1 MLNLHQTRKAQKDA
15 SVMKNEEWQKLK
27 SMEMDDWLSFIND
40 DDKLGL
46 TTVKVKSKAPTAD
59 EHLVAKFQEI
69 NDFYKA
75 NDRLPENNMA
85 NISELMLF
93 KRLDSIR
100 GNDTQCHALV
110 DFDEFNLLP
119 LTHEVAEP
127 AAEYKAEPKPESKPV
142 VKEINSVEDIFA
154 DDDFGLLGDTEDSI
168 FNIKHVKTDKRA
180 ESDFVARRK
189 SCKDFAKYKDLFPVV
204 QQELNNG
211 QRKIIEFDDKGEKLQ
226 AGEYYVLSGV
236 LMYLEHI
243 DITSEAKT
251 VDGKRFRKDGRTR
264 CIFENGTESNMLYR
278 SIAKSLYADGKMV
291 SPKGDHFSDIKNV
304 GEGDESAGFIYILSS
319 QSEDPRINSI
329 SNLFKIGYAT
339 TPVAKR
345 IANAA
350 NEPTYLMAPVNVVAE
365 YECYNMNTQKFEN
378 LIHTV
383 FKNVCIDVEVADL
396 QGNMCKPRE
405 WFSVPIEQIN
415 TAIELIVN
423 GQIVNYRYNSSI
435 QKLELR

>member
-1 MLNLHQTRKAQKDA
+1 MLNLHQTRKAQKEP

-40 DDKLGL
+40 DDELGL
-46 TTVKVKSKAPTAD
+46 TTVKIKPKAPTAD
-59 EHLVAKFQEI
+59 ERLVNQFQEI
-69 NDFYKA
+69 NDFYKS
-75 NDRLPENNMA
+75 NGRLPEYNMTNPIEA
-85 NISELMLF
+85 ILF
-93 KRLDSIR
+93 KRLGSIR
-100 GNDTQCHALV
+100 DNDTHCHALV

-127 AAEYKAEPKPESKPV
+127 AAEYKPEPKPEPKPV

-154 DDDFGLLGDTEDSI
+154 DDDFGLLGESEDSI
-168 FNIKHVKTDKRA
+168 FNIKHVKVDKRA
-180 ESDFVARRK
+180 DSDFVARRK

-204 QQELNNG
+204 QQELNSG

-226 AGEYYVLSGV
+226 AGEFYVLSGV

-243 DITSEAKT
+243 DFTSDAKT

-291 SPKGDHFSDIKNV
+291 SPVGEYFSDNKNV
-304 GEGDESAGFIYILSS
+304 DEEDQAAGFIYILSS
-319 QSEDPRINSI
+319 ESEDPRIHSI

-383 FKNVCIDVEVADL
+383 FKDVCLDIEIADSH
-396 QGNMCKPRE
+396 GVMCKPRE
-405 WFSVPIEQIN
+405 WFSVPLEQIN
-415 TAIELIVN
+415 KAIELIGN
-423 GQIVNYRYNSSI
+423 GQIVNYRYNSTTNKI
-435 QKLELR
+435 ELR

>member
-1 MLNLHQTRKAQKDA
+1 
-15 SVMKNEEWQKLK
+15 MKNEEWQKLK

-40 DDKLGL
+40 DDELGL
-46 TTVKVKSKAPTAD
+46 TEVKIKPKVPTAD

-69 NDFYKA
+69 NDFHKA
-75 NDRLPENNMA
+75 NSRLPENNMA

-127 AAEYKAEPKPESKPV
+127 KAEYKPV
-142 VKEINSVEDIFA
+142 VKEINSVEDIFE
-154 DDDFGLLGDTEDSI
+154 DDDFGLLGDSEDSI
-168 FNIKHVKTDKRA
+168 FKIKHVKTSLTMPKT
-180 ESDFVARRK
+180 VARRER
-189 SCKDFAKYKDLFPVV
+189 CKNFEEYDELFKKCHAKVHSGYLEMTKFVGE
-204 QQELNNG
+204 QQI
-211 QRKIIEFDDKGEKLQ
+211 QKGEFFVLNGIMCYV
-226 AGEYYVLSGV
+226 ADMGEREKKG
-236 LMYLEHI
+236 
-243 DITSEAKT
+243 
-251 VDGKRFRKDGRTR
+251 GKVNARLHLV
-264 CIFENGTESNMLYR
+264 FENGTESNMLLR
-278 SIAKSLYADGKMV
+278 SLATELYK
-291 SPKGDHFSDIKNV
+291 
-304 GEGDESAGFIYILSS
+304 DESGRRIIPTELDFEINEDDQSAGFIYVLSS
-319 QSEDPRINSI
+319 ESNDPRISAI
-329 SNLFKIGYAT
+329 ANLFKIGYAT

-383 FKNVCIDVEVADL
+383 FKGVCIDVEIANL

-405 WFSVPIEQIN
+405 WFSVPLEQIN
-415 TAIELIVN
+415 SAIDLIVN
-423 GQIVNYRYNSSI
+423 GQIVNYRYNQNTKKI
-435 QKLELR
+435 ELK

>member
-1 MLNLHQTRKAQKDA
+1 MFNLHQTRKAQKDA
-15 SVMKNEEWQKLK
+15 SVVKNEEWQKLK

-40 DDKLGL
+40 DDELGL
-46 TTVKVKSKAPTAD
+46 TAVRVKSKAPTAD

-75 NDRLPENNMA
+75 SGSLPENNMT

-127 AAEYKAEPKPESKPV
+127 KAEYKPI
-142 VKEINSVEDIFA
+142 VKKINSVEDIFE
-154 DDDFGLLGDTEDSI
+154 DDDFGLLGDSEDSI
-168 FNIKHVKTDKRA
+168 FKIKHVKENKRA
-180 ESDFVARRK
+180 ESDFVAKRK
-189 SCKDFAKYKDLFPVV
+189 PLKEFSTYEPRFKQVHKELKAGLLILEDFSEKDIRPECYFVM
-204 QQELNNG
+204 E
-211 QRKIIEFDDKGEKLQ
+211 
-226 AGEYYVLSGV
+226 GV
-236 LMYLEHI
+236 LLYLESI
-243 DITSEAKT
+243 KYETKT
-251 VDGKRFRKDGRTR
+251 QEFESGARTRKDGRTKV
-264 CIFENGTESNMLYR
+264 IFENGTYSQMLHR
-278 SIAKSLYADGKMV
+278 SLYKQLLKDGKTV
-291 SPKGDHFSDIKNV
+291 SNVNEVKSTAEIIESDA
-304 GEGDESAGFIYILSS
+304 STGFIYILSS
-319 QSEDPRINSI
+319 QSQDPRIHSI

-383 FKNVCIDVEVADL
+383 FKNVCIDVEIADL

-405 WFSVPIEQIN
+405 WFSVPLDQIDIAVN
-415 TAIELIVN
+415 LIVT
-423 GQIVNYRYNSSI
+423 GQIINYRYNREL
-435 QKLELR
+435 KLIELK

>member
-1 MLNLHQTRKAQKDA
+1 
-15 SVMKNEEWQKLK
+15 MKNEEWQKLK

-40 DDKLGL
+40 DDELGL
-46 TTVKVKSKAPTAD
+46 TAVKVKSKAPTAD

-69 NDFYKA
+69 SDFYKT
-75 NDRLPENNMA
+75 NGRLPENNMA

-110 DFDEFNLLP
+110 DFDEFSLLP

-127 AAEYKAEPKPESKPV
+127 KPEYKTETEYKPV
-142 VKEINSVEDIFA
+142 VKEINSVEDFFD
-154 DDDFGLLGDTEDSI
+154 DDDFDLLGDSEDSI
-168 FNIKHVKTDKRA
+168 FNIKHVKADQRA
-180 ESDFVARRK
+180 DSDFVARRK
-189 SCKDFAKYKDLFPVV
+189 SCKDFAKYKDLFPVI
-204 QQELNNG
+204 QQELNSG
-211 QRKIIEFDDKGEKLQ
+211 QRKIIDFDDKGDKLQ
-226 AGEYYVLSGV
+226 VGEYYVLSGV

-243 DITSEAKT
+243 DITSDAKT

-304 GEGDESAGFIYILSS
+304 GADDESAGFIYILSS

-345 IANAA
+345 IASAA

-365 YECYNMNTQKFEN
+365 YECFNMNTQKFEN

-383 FKNVCIDVEVADL
+383 FKNVCIEVEIADL
-396 QGNMCKPRE
+396 QGTMCKPRE

-423 GQIVNYRYNSSI
+423 GQIVNYRYNSTT
-435 QKLELR
+435 QKIELK

>member
-1 MLNLHQTRKAQKDA
+1 
-15 SVMKNEEWQKLK
+15 MKNEEWQELK
-27 SMEMDDWLSFIND
+27 SMKMDDWLSFIND
-40 DDKLGL
+40 DDELGL
-46 TTVKVKSKAPTAD
+46 TAVKVKSKAPTAD

-75 NDRLPENNMA
+75 NGRLPENNMA
-85 NISELMLF
+85 KISELMLF

-127 AAEYKAEPKPESKPV
+127 ALGYKAESIPKAKPV

-154 DDDFGLLGDTEDSI
+154 DDDFGLLGDSDDSI
-168 FNIKHVKTDKRA
+168 FNIKHVKADKRA

-189 SCKDFAKYKDLFPVV
+189 ACKDFAKYKDLFPIV
-204 QQELNNG
+204 QQELNSG

-291 SPKGDHFSDIKNV
+291 SPKGDHFSDIKSV
-304 GEGDESAGFIYILSS
+304 DDDDESAGFIYILSS
-319 QSEDPRINSI
+319 QSKDPRINSI
-329 SNLFKIGYAT
+329 ANLFKIGYST
-339 TPVAKR
+339 TPVEKR
-345 IANAA
+345 IANAK

-378 LIHTV
+378 LIHSV
-383 FKNVCIDVEVADL
+383 FKNVCIEVEIADL

-423 GQIVNYRYNSSI
+423 GQIVNYRYNSTTNKI
-435 QKLELR
+435 EFR

>member
-1 MLNLHQTRKAQKDA
+1 MPHLHQARKAQKDA

-27 SMEMDDWLSFIND
+27 SMELDDWLSFIND
-40 DDKLGL
+40 DDELGL
-46 TTVKVKSKAPTAD
+46 TKVKIKKKAPTAN

-69 NDFYKA
+69 NDFYKT
-75 NDRLPENNMA
+75 NGRLPEKNMA

-127 AAEYKAEPKPESKPV
+127 KAIYKPV
-142 VKEINSVEDIFA
+142 VKEIKTVEDIFE
-154 DDDFGLLGDTEDSI
+154 DDDFGLLGDYKDSI
-168 FNIKHVKTDKRA
+168 FDIRHVKKSLTMPKT
-180 ESDFVARRK
+180 VARRERCKNFEEYDDLFK
-189 SCKDFAKYKDLFPVV
+189 SCHAKV
-204 QQELNNG
+204 QSGYLEMTKFVGEQ
-211 QRKIIEFDDKGEKLQ
+211 QIQKGEFFVLNGVMCYV
-226 AGEYYVLSGV
+226 ADMGEREKNSGKV
-236 LMYLEHI
+236 NARLHL
-243 DITSEAKT
+243 
-251 VDGKRFRKDGRTR
+251 
-264 CIFENGTESNMLYR
+264 IFENGTESNMLLR
-278 SIAKSLYADGKMV
+278 SLATELYK
-291 SPKGDHFSDIKNV
+291 
-304 GEGDESAGFIYILSS
+304 DESGRRVVPTDLDLGVDEEDQSSGFIYILSS
-319 QSEDPRINSI
+319 QSQDPRIHSI

-339 TPVAKR
+339 TPVVKR
-345 IANAA
+345 IANAV

-383 FKNVCIDVEVADL
+383 FKNVCIDVDIADL

-423 GQIVNYRYNSSI
+423 GQIVNYRYNSSKSKI
-435 QKLELR
+435 ELR

>member
-1 MLNLHQTRKAQKDA
+1 MPNLHQARKAQKDA

-40 DDKLGL
+40 DDELGL
-46 TTVKVKSKAPTAD
+46 TAVKVKSKAPTAD
-59 EHLVAKFQEI
+59 ERLVANFQEI

-75 NDRLPENNMA
+75 NGRLPENNTV

-100 GNDTQCHALV
+100 GNDTHCHALV

-127 AAEYKAEPKPESKPV
+127 AAEYKGETKPEPKPV
-142 VKEINSVEDIFA
+142 IKEINSVEDIFA
-154 DDDFGLLGDTEDSI
+154 DDDFGLLGDSDDSI
-168 FNIKHVKTDKRA
+168 FNIKHVKKSLTMPKT
-180 ESDFVARRK
+180 VARRVR
-189 SCKDFAKYKDLFPVV
+189 CKNFEEYESLFKQCHAKIQSGYLEMTKFVGE
-204 QQELNNG
+204 QQI
-211 QRKIIEFDDKGEKLQ
+211 QKGEFFVLNGVMCYV
-226 AGEYYVLSGV
+226 ADMGEREKKG
-236 LMYLEHI
+236 
-243 DITSEAKT
+243 
-251 VDGKRFRKDGRTR
+251 GKVNARLHLV
-264 CIFENGTESNMLYR
+264 FENGTESNMLLR
-278 SIAKSLYADGKMV
+278 SLATELYK
-291 SPKGDHFSDIKNV
+291 
-304 GEGDESAGFIYILSS
+304 DESGRRIIPTELNFEINEEDQSAGFIYILSS
-319 QSEDPRINSI
+319 QSQDPRINSI

-383 FKNVCIDVEVADL
+383 FKDVCIDVEIADL
-396 QGNMCKPRE
+396 QGTMCKPRE

-423 GQIVNYRYNSSI
+423 GQIVNYRYNSTTNKI
-435 QKLELR
+435 ELR

>member
-1 MLNLHQTRKAQKDA
+1 M
-15 SVMKNEEWQKLK
+15 
-27 SMEMDDWLSFIND
+27 
-40 DDKLGL
+40 
-46 TTVKVKSKAPTAD
+46 KSKAPTAD

-75 NDRLPENNMA
+75 NGRLPENNIA

-127 AAEYKAEPKPESKPV
+127 KAEYKPV

-154 DDDFGLLGDTEDSI
+154 DDDFGLLGDSDDSI
-168 FNIKHVKTDKRA
+168 FNIKHVKASKRA
-180 ESDFVARRK
+180 ESDFVAKRK
-189 SCKDFAKYKDLFPVV
+189 PLKEFGTYEPRFKQVQRELKAGLRILEEFSEKDIRPECYFVMD
-204 QQELNNG
+204 
-211 QRKIIEFDDKGEKLQ
+211 
-226 AGEYYVLSGV
+226 GV
-236 LMYLEHI
+236 LLYLESI
-243 DITSEAKT
+243 KYETKT
-251 VDGKRFRKDGRTR
+251 QEFESGARTRKDGRTKV
-264 CIFENGTESNMLYR
+264 IFENGTYSQMLHR
-278 SIAKSLYADGKMV
+278 SLYKQLLKDGKTV
-291 SPKGDHFSDIKNV
+291 SNIKEVESTGELAESDA
-304 GEGDESAGFIYILSS
+304 STGFIYILSS
-319 QSEDPRINSI
+319 QSQNPRIHSI
-329 SNLFKIGYAT
+329 NNLFKIGYAT

-350 NEPTYLMAPVNVVAE
+350 KEPTYLMAPVNIVAE

-383 FKNVCIDVEVADL
+383 FKNVCIDVEIADL

-405 WFSVPIEQIN
+405 WFSVPLDQIDIAVN
-415 TAIELIVN
+415 LIVT
-423 GQIVNYRYNSSI
+423 GQIINYRYNREL
-435 QKLELR
+435 KLIELK

>member
-1 MLNLHQTRKAQKDA
+1 MLNLHQARKTQKDA
-15 SVMKNEEWQKLK
+15 SVVKNEEWQKLQ

-46 TTVKVKSKAPTAD
+46 TAVKVKSKAPTAD

-75 NDRLPENNMA
+75 NGRLPENNMA

-127 AAEYKAEPKPESKPV
+127 AAEYKAEPKPDLKPE

-154 DDDFGLLGDTEDSI
+154 DDDFGLLVDPDDSI
-168 FNIKHVKTDKRA
+168 FNIKHVKSSLIMPKT
-180 ESDFVARRK
+180 VARREM
-189 SCKDFAKYKDLFPVV
+189 CKNFEEYENLFKVCHSKV
-204 QQELNNG
+204 QFGHLEMTKFVGEQQIQTGEFFVLNG
-211 QRKIIEFDDKGEKLQ
+211 VMCYVADMGEREKKG
-226 AGEYYVLSGV
+226 
-236 LMYLEHI
+236 
-243 DITSEAKT
+243 
-251 VDGKRFRKDGRTR
+251 GKVNARLHLV
-264 CIFENGTESNMLYR
+264 FENGTESNMLLR
-278 SIAKSLYADGKMV
+278 SLATELYK
-291 SPKGDHFSDIKNV
+291 
-304 GEGDESAGFIYILSS
+304 DESGRRIIPTELDFEINEEDQSAGFIYILSS

-329 SNLFKIGYAT
+329 TNLYKIGYAT
-339 TPVAKR
+339 TPVEKR
-345 IANAA
+345 IANAK
-350 NEPTYLMAPVNVVAE
+350 NEPTYLMAPIDVVAE

-383 FKNVCIDVEVADL
+383 FREVCLDVEIADL
-396 QGNMCKPRE
+396 HGNMCKPRE

-423 GQIVNYRYNSSI
+423 GQIVNYRYNSMT
-435 QKLELR
+435 QKIELR

>member
-1 MLNLHQTRKAQKDA
+1 
-15 SVMKNEEWQKLK
+15 MKNEEWQKLK

-40 DDKLGL
+40 DDELGL
-46 TTVKVKSKAPTAD
+46 TTVKIKSKAPTAD

-75 NDRLPENNMA
+75 NGHLPENNMA
-85 NISELMLF
+85 NISELMLS

-127 AAEYKAEPKPESKPV
+127 KPEYKAEYNPV
-142 VKEINSVEDIFA
+142 VKEINSVEDIFE
-154 DDDFGLLGDTEDSI
+154 DDDFDLLGDSEDSI
-168 FNIKHVKTDKRA
+168 FNIKHVKTVKRA
-180 ESDFVARRK
+180 ERDSVDRRK
-189 SCKDFAKYKDLFPVV
+189 SCKDFKKYKDLFPVV
-204 QQELNNG
+204 QKELNSG
-211 QRKIIEFDDKGEKLQ
+211 QRKIIEFEGTGYNITKGSF
-226 AGEYYVLSGV
+226 YILSGILLYV
-236 LMYLEHI
+236 EDINLTSKDEII
-243 DITSEAKT
+243 DS
-251 VDGKRFRKDGRTR
+251 VVVRKDGRTR
-264 CIFENGTESNMLYR
+264 CIFENGTESSMLYR
-278 SIAKSLYADGKMV
+278 SLAKVLTKEGKIV
-291 SPKGDHFSDIKNV
+291 SSVGEHFSDIKNV
-304 GEGDESAGFIYILSS
+304 DEDDKSAGFIYILSS
-319 QSEDPRINSI
+319 QSQDPRIHSI

-345 IANAA
+345 ISNAA

-383 FKNVCIDVEVADL
+383 FKNVCIDVDIADL

-405 WFSVPIEQIN
+405 WFSVPVEQIN

-423 GQIVNYRYNSSI
+423 GQIVNYRYNSTTN
-435 QKLELR
+435 KVELR

>member
-15 SVMKNEEWQKLK
+15 SVVKNEEWQKLK

-40 DDKLGL
+40 DDELGL
-46 TTVKVKSKAPTAD
+46 TEVKIKPKVPTAD

-69 NDFYKA
+69 NDFHKA
-75 NDRLPENNMA
+75 NSRLPKNNVA

-127 AAEYKAEPKPESKPV
+127 KAEYKPV
-142 VKEINSVEDIFA
+142 VKEINSVEDIFE
-154 DDDFGLLGDTEDSI
+154 DDDFGLLGDSEDSI
-168 FNIKHVKTDKRA
+168 FKIKHVNTTLTMPKT
-180 ESDFVARRK
+180 VARRER
-189 SCKDFAKYKDLFPVV
+189 CKNFEKYEELFKRCHAKVHSGYLEMTKFVGE
-204 QQELNNG
+204 QQI
-211 QRKIIEFDDKGEKLQ
+211 QKGEFFVLNGVMCYV
-226 AGEYYVLSGV
+226 ADMGEREKKG
-236 LMYLEHI
+236 
-243 DITSEAKT
+243 
-251 VDGKRFRKDGRTR
+251 GKVNARLHLV
-264 CIFENGTESNMLYR
+264 FENGTESNMLLR
-278 SIAKSLYADGKMV
+278 SLATELYK
-291 SPKGDHFSDIKNV
+291 
-304 GEGDESAGFIYILSS
+304 DESGRRIIPTELDFEINEEDQSAGFIYILSS
-319 QSEDPRINSI
+319 QSQDPRIHSI
-329 SNLFKIGYAT
+329 NNLFKIGYST

-350 NEPTYLMAPVNVVAE
+350 NEPTYLMAPVNIVAE

-383 FKNVCIDVEVADL
+383 FKKVCIDLEIADL

-405 WFSVPIEQIN
+405 WFSVPIQQIN

-423 GQIVNYRYNSSI
+423 GQIVNYRYNSTS
-435 QKLELR
+435 QKIELR

>member
-1 MLNLHQTRKAQKDA
+1 MFNLHQTRKAQKDA
-15 SVMKNEEWQKLK
+15 SVVKNEEWQKLK

-40 DDKLGL
+40 DDELGL
-46 TTVKVKSKAPTAD
+46 TEVKIKPKVPTAD

-69 NDFYKA
+69 NDFHKA
-75 NDRLPENNMA
+75 NSRLPENNMA

-127 AAEYKAEPKPESKPV
+127 KAEYKPV
-142 VKEINSVEDIFA
+142 VKEINSVEDIFE
-154 DDDFGLLGDTEDSI
+154 DDDFGLLGDSEDSI
-168 FNIKHVKTDKRA
+168 FKIKHVKTSLTMPKT
-180 ESDFVARRK
+180 VARRER
-189 SCKDFAKYKDLFPVV
+189 CKNFEEYDELFKKCHAKVHSGYLEMTKFVGE
-204 QQELNNG
+204 QQI
-211 QRKIIEFDDKGEKLQ
+211 QKGEFFVLNGIMCYV
-226 AGEYYVLSGV
+226 ADMGEREKKG
-236 LMYLEHI
+236 
-243 DITSEAKT
+243 
-251 VDGKRFRKDGRTR
+251 GKVNARLHLV
-264 CIFENGTESNMLYR
+264 FENGTESNMLLR
-278 SIAKSLYADGKMV
+278 SLATELYK
-291 SPKGDHFSDIKNV
+291 
-304 GEGDESAGFIYILSS
+304 DESGRRIIPTELDFEINEDDQSAGFIYVLSS
-319 QSEDPRINSI
+319 ESNDPRISAI
-329 SNLFKIGYAT
+329 ANLFKIGYAT

-383 FKNVCIDVEVADL
+383 FKGVCIDVEIANL

-405 WFSVPIEQIN
+405 WFSVPLEQIN
-415 TAIELIVN
+415 SAIDLIVN
-423 GQIVNYRYNSSI
+423 GQIVNYRYNQNTKKI
-435 QKLELR
+435 ELK